1 MASNPGCLLKS
12 FLLYSG
18 KKNLMKTQGFDEK
31 FMIIFRMFAVY
42 PPIAASEARLL
53 AANSRGNKKSRAA
66 VETYDCKHC
75 NRSFNKQ
82 YNLLIH
88 ERSHEKSENQTL
100 FNCNICGKGF
110 RSMNN
115 MKNHRYCFY
124 LSYSLQGFTKSEFQ
138 IPNSHFFLKNKD
150 KTLLSRFQIKGNG
163 IDICSNVTADAPKIP
178 AILYCCLL

>member
-1 MASNPGCLLKS
+1 
-12 FLLYSG
+12 
-18 KKNLMKTQGFDEK
+18 
-31 FMIIFRMFAVY
+31 MIIFRMFAVY

-124 LSYSLQGFTKSEFQ
+124 LSCSLHGFTKSESQ
-138 IPNSHFFLKNKD
+138 ISIFFLRNENQ
-150 KTLLSRFQIKGNG
+150 TLLSRSEIKGNG
-163 IDICSNVTADAPKIP
+163 IEICSLHSIFFI
-178 AILYCCLL
+178 ILDSKLMPFGNSHFPLPMKLDSVPIFNAVLIENKQIDTTLT

>member
-1 MASNPGCLLKS
+1 
-12 FLLYSG
+12 
-18 KKNLMKTQGFDEK
+18 
-31 FMIIFRMFAVY
+31 MFAVY

-124 LSYSLQGFTKSEFQ
+124 LSCSLHGFTKSESQ
-138 IPNSHFFLKNKD
+138 ISIFFKKWKSNAFVPFWNQRKRNWNMFLTFNFLYYFRQQTDAIWKFP
-150 KTLLSRFQIKGNG
+150 LSIANEIRFSTYI
-163 IDICSNVTADAPKIP
+163 
-178 AILYCCLL
+178 

>member
-1 MASNPGCLLKS
+1 
-12 FLLYSG
+12 
-18 KKNLMKTQGFDEK
+18 MKTQGFDEK

-42 PPIAASEARLL
+42 PPIAASEARLF
-53 AANSRGNKKSRAA
+53 AANSRGNKKNRAA

-115 MKNHRYCFY
+115 MKNHRYIFEFY
-124 LSYSLQGFTKSEFQ
+124 LTGLKRFLNFFSKLFPEFFSEFVLR
-138 IPNSHFFLKNKD
+138 FF
-150 KTLLSRFQIKGNG
+150 
-163 IDICSNVTADAPKIP
+163 
-178 AILYCCLL
+178 

>member
-1 MASNPGCLLKS
+1 MILKTFCS
-12 FLLYSG
+12 ALDSWIGEFVFWCHEQVSR
-18 KKNLMKTQGFDEK
+18 KRNLVKTQGFDEK

-42 PPIAASEARLL
+42 PPIAASEARFL
-53 AANSRGNKKSRAA
+53 AATSRGNKKNRAA
-66 VETYDCKHC
+66 AETYDCKHC

-115 MKNHRYCFY
+115 MKNHRYLVF
-124 LSYSLQGFTKSEFQ
+124 L
-138 IPNSHFFLKNKD
+138 NS
-150 KTLLSRFQIKGNG
+150 T
-163 IDICSNVTADAPKIP
+163 
-178 AILYCCLL
+178 

>member
-1 MASNPGCLLKS
+1 
-12 FLLYSG
+12 
-18 KKNLMKTQGFDEK
+18 
-31 FMIIFRMFAVY
+31 MFAVY
-42 PPIAASEARLL
+42 PPIAASEARLF
-53 AANSRGNKKSRAA
+53 AANSRGNKKNRAA

-115 MKNHRYCFY
+115 MKNHRLFFWI
-124 LSYSLQGFTKSEFQ
+124 LLTRNEKAFQ
-138 IPNSHFFLKNKD
+138 LFFAILLIFFKILFWTLFDLIFGILFGNIFEILRNSFGILFWTFLKC
-150 KTLLSRFQIKGNG
+150 LSESF
-163 IDICSNVTADAPKIP
+163 
-178 AILYCCLL
+178 